1 MVDCVICS
9 IAQKK
14 IKSFIIYED
23 SDFIAFLDIV
33 PRVKGMAVV
42 APKEHVTSLVDYDKA
57 FELMKTVLQITKTI
71 KAKLNAKS
79 VIISNLPTQSGHL
92 IIKLYPIKEDTEL
105 PLVEKDPIR
114 LDENELIELLEKL
127 KIEEIEEDEKKKI
140 QEKDVEYLEKLKQE
154 WEFT

>member
-14 IKSFIIYED
+14 IKSFIIYES
-23 SDFIAFLDIV
+23 SDFIAFLDIM
-33 PRVKGMAVV
+33 PRVKGMTIV

-57 FELMKTVLQITKTI
+57 FELMKTVLKVAKQIKVE
-71 KAKLNAKS
+71 LNAKS

-92 IIKLYPIKEDTEL
+92 IIKLYPIKEDTEF
-105 PLVEKDPIR
+105 PLFEKDPIR
-114 LDENELIELLEKL
+114 LDEKDLMDLLEKL
-127 KIEEIEEDEKKKI
+127 KIEEIEEYEKKKI
-140 QEKDVEYLEKLKQE
+140 QERDVEYMEKLKRE